1 MQYFRNCV
9 YAATLRKT
17 TPEIVT
23 PTDEE
28 LFHVQVDGL
37 VAHLSGDHSLCWDEA
52 FRKMPQESFT
62 LNPQQ
67 SLVIHICTSYNES
80 LNREKNIF
88 LDKKIDFWQSFAA
101 CHSLTVIH
109 HNEGLLETIKKAR
122 LIAGLEDLTFE
133 DIENIKKIANTQDS
147 QRARNVERIQERN
160 RERSERI
167 MQQNQELISF
177 DFDQDLILYGK
188 EFQRKMIFPKA
199 SSSGLCRACNF
210 YLKHNMYNRFPDK
223 SLQLPDQYSFDSSLS
238 HTPPPPTSKDT
249 MILLPTGGGKTL
261 CYSASAL
268 LCEGLTVVFS
278 PLKALIDD
286 QVIEVTKMGIP
297 CADLYTSNG
306 KSASHQKKVFEE
318 LLSGFTKI
326 LVTPEN
332 FDKNIGFQKML
343 HRIYEKFGLCFVID
357 EAHSIKEYR
366 HFRPSWSNLGKLR
379 NMFQEAP
386 IMMLAATCFKEDANI
401 IINSLNIKPENLNI
415 IRSSSFSRPEIKIE
429 VCSKG
434 AKEKII

>member
-1 MQYFRNCV
+1 MQYYRNCV
-9 YAATLRKT
+9 YAATLRKA

-37 VAHLSGDHSLCWDEA
+37 VAHLSGDHSLCWDEVCWLKNNSELELKEPHLLMYSDIERKA
-52 FRKMPQESFT
+52 FRKILQESFT
-62 LNPQQ
+62 LNTQQ
-67 SLVIHICTSYNES
+67 SLVTHIRTSYNES
-80 LNREKNIF
+80 FNREKNIF

-101 CHSLTVIH
+101 RHSLAVIH

-122 LIAGLEDLTFE
+122 LIAGLDDLTFE
-133 DIENIKKIANTQDS
+133 DIENIKKIANTRDS

-188 EFQRKMIFPKA
+188 EFQRKMTSFEYKPSFAHLIHDFNTISKCLACHSFPKA
-199 SSSGLCRACNF
+199 SSSGLCRTCNF

-223 SLQLPDQYSFDSSLS
+223 SFQLPDQSSLNSSSS
-238 HTPPPPTSKDT
+238 HTPPSPTSLIMSLITEFFKYAAYRECQRESIFSFVQGKDT
-249 MILLPTGGGKTL
+249 MVLLPTGGGKTL

-286 QVIEVTKMGIP
+286 QVV
-297 CADLYTSNG
+297 
-306 KSASHQKKVFEE
+306 
-318 LLSGFTKI
+318 
-326 LVTPEN
+326 
-332 FDKNIGFQKML
+332 
-343 HRIYEKFGLCFVID
+343 
-357 EAHSIKEYR
+357 
-366 HFRPSWSNLGKLR
+366 W
-379 NMFQEAP
+379 
-386 IMMLAATCFKEDANI
+386 
-401 IINSLNIKPENLNI
+401 
-415 IRSSSFSRPEIKIE
+415 
-429 VCSKG
+429 
-434 AKEKII
+434 

>member
-1 MQYFRNCV
+1 
-9 YAATLRKT
+9 
-17 TPEIVT
+17 
-23 PTDEE
+23 
-28 LFHVQVDGL
+28 
-37 VAHLSGDHSLCWDEA
+37 
-52 FRKMPQESFT
+52 
-62 LNPQQ
+62 
-67 SLVIHICTSYNES
+67 
-80 LNREKNIF
+80 
-88 LDKKIDFWQSFAA
+88 
-101 CHSLTVIH
+101 
-109 HNEGLLETIKKAR
+109 
-122 LIAGLEDLTFE
+122 
-133 DIENIKKIANTQDS
+133 
-147 QRARNVERIQERN
+147 
-160 RERSERI
+160 
-167 MQQNQELISF
+167 
-177 DFDQDLILYGK
+177 
-188 EFQRKMIFPKA
+188 
-199 SSSGLCRACNF
+199 
-210 YLKHNMYNRFPDK
+210 
-223 SLQLPDQYSFDSSLS
+223 
-238 HTPPPPTSKDT
+238 
-249 MILLPTGGGKTL
+249 
-261 CYSASAL
+261 
-268 LCEGLTVVFS
+268 
-278 PLKALIDD
+278 
-286 QVIEVTKMGIP
+286 MGIP

-434 AKEKII
+434 AKEKIIG